1 MLVTPSLR
9 MEGERFADLVEKL
22 DRLHESM
29 VVTRKVLRFGM
40 SLPLLRDILGPPKD
54 VSCPFWRTVSQ
65 AALLVY
71 YVLDHP
77 LYLKRIG
84 VLALGSKAV
93 AKLEWQ
99 KNVLRLIAKII

>member
-40 SLPLLRDILGPPKD
+40 SLPLLRDILGPKE
-54 VSCPFWRTVSQ
+54 SCPFWRTVSQ

-71 YVLDHP
+71 YILDHP
-77 LYLKRIG
+77 LYLKMIG

-93 AKLEWQ
+93 AKLEWH

>member
-1 MLVTPSLR
+1 MLVTPTLR
-9 MEGERFADLVEKL
+9 MEGERFAELVEKL
-22 DRLHESM
+22 DKLHESM

-40 SLPLLRDILGPPKD
+40 SLPLLRDILGPKG
-54 VSCPFWRTVSQ
+54 SCPFWHTVSQ

-71 YVLDHP
+71 YLLDHP

-84 VLALGSKAV
+84 VLALSQKAA

-99 KNVLRLIAKII
+99 KNVLRLVAKVI